1 MSDKPLFDFTKKYTK
16 RSIAE
21 FLLKNGVNES
31 LYKNRTLDTP
41 EQVEQEVVYMCKDK
55 LFQLEH
61 LAKLYNAS
69 IIFGGNGNYD
79 RWAKAECDT
88 AYALVRQYLTDEVV
102 NPALGVSS
110 IELNDVYI
118 PAYRD
123 ILYNDRSVQWWI
135 LLSDFRKPLDPIL
148 DKLKAV
154 YKDYEKSVIG
164 CHIGTKEEAK
174 EFFEL
179 LKPLYVEYV
188 NTLKR
193 DAKFMQFLEEKKAKD
208 LESKQ

>member
-31 LYKNRTLDTP
+31 LYKHRTLDTP
-41 EQVEQEVVYMCKDK
+41 EQVEQEVVYMCKEK

-61 LAKLYNAS
+61 LAKLYNSS

-102 NPALGVSS
+102 HPALGVSS
-110 IELNDVYI
+110 VELNDVYI
-118 PAYRD
+118 PTYRD
-123 ILYNDRSVQWWI
+123 VLYNDRSVQWWI

-154 YKDYEKSVIG
+154 YKDYETSVIG

-179 LKPLYVEYV
+179 LKPLYIEYV
-188 NTLKR
+188 NTLKS
-193 DAKFMQFLEEKKAKD
+193 DAKFMQFLEEKKEKD